1 MPRIASPS
9 AINPLSMLLRVDA
22 SIQATSDHVSDSHLL
37 AMDAAREVFPLP
49 ARPTSTQRE
58 PRCDDGELK
67 IVSCRVVPLLVGS
80 RSIQCFNVAGRLPQ
94 TSLVKFA
101 GCLVEL
107 IFRTSALSEFSPA
120 MTAWF
125 CAQVVSCP
133 SRMVLSRLSKR
144 SCVLCSKRAICAFK
158 AEKQCNRLVRA
169 TRSKLADHGA
179 RVRNSSATQSRILPY
194 RAAISP

>member
-1 MPRIASPS
+1 MPRTDSPS
-9 AINPLSMLLRVDA
+9 AINSPSMLLRDDA
-22 SIQATSDHVSDSHLL
+22 SIQATNDHLSDSHLL
-37 AMDAAREVFPLP
+37 AMDAAIEVFPLP
-49 ARPTSTQRE
+49 ARPASTLRE

-67 IVSCRVVPLLVGS
+67 ITSCRIVPMLVGW
-80 RSIQCFNVAGRLPQ
+80 RSTQCACLAGRLPQ

-169 TRSKLADHGA
+169 TRLKFGDQGA
-179 RVRNSSATQSRILPY
+179 RVRNSSAIRSR
-194 RAAISP
+194 SVS

>member
-1 MPRIASPS
+1 
-9 AINPLSMLLRVDA
+9 MLLRDDA
-22 SIQATSDHVSDSHLL
+22 SIQATNDHLSDSHLL
-37 AMDAAREVFPLP
+37 AMDAAIEVFPLP
-49 ARPTSTQRE
+49 ARPASTLRE

-67 IVSCRVVPLLVGS
+67 ITSCRIVPMLVGW
-80 RSIQCFNVAGRLPQ
+80 RSTQCACLAGRLPQ

-144 SCVLCSKRAICAFK
+144 SCMLCSKRAICAFK